1 MRAAEVTLTGSL
13 PPEPHAYLRARARA
27 DLSFWPDATKR
38 GDKEAIATAFIE
50 LAQKATELEM
60 TPASRSM

>member
-1 MRAAEVTLTGSL
+1 
-13 PPEPHAYLRARARA
+13 LRARARA